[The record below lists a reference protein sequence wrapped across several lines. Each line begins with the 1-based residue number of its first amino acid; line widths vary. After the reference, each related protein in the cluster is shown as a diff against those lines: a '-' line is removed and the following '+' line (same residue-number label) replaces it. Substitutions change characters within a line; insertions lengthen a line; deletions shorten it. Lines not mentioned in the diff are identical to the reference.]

1 MSGAEPR
8 STTRQLLSNIAP
20 FEGLSPAVLDELA
33 SRAVEHELM
42 AGDILMREG
51 DSGDSLF
58 VVASG
63 RLRAYV
69 QNGDGRITVVGEIPA
84 GESVGEMAIL
94 SDRPRSASVRAI
106 RRSRL
111 IELSRKDFEH
121 LVEREPRALT
131 NMTRIIVQRLGRSIH
146 GLDGTGRLTTIALV
160 PAGGTR
166 SVLDVA
172 DALAAELGKRGSVLV
187 VDRSRFDETS
197 GDARDAATFD
207 GWIQALEARHDR
219 VLLAA
224 DLDDPHWTQRCL
236 GQADRVLLIGDAAAS
251 SEMNTAEV
259 ELFRD
264 LDHSAHVRVD
274 LVMMHDP
281 GSTPSGTARWTE
293 ARPGVRC
300 FNLRTGTNSGVP
312 RLARMLTGTAV
323 NLVLSG
329 GGARG
334 LAHIGVVRALEER
347 GIPIDTVGGASF
359 GAVIAGIVAGGHG
372 WEETR
377 ETVVRSLVKLGS
389 PLDLTPPMIALAR
402 GSKIRHQLKVG
413 FGATEIED
421 LWLPFFCVSSNLT
434 RGEVEIH
441 QSGPIWRALR
451 ASVAIPGVF
460 PPMRSSEGE
469 VLVDGAVMNNLPV
482 DIGLPLGEPG
492 PMLAVNLR
500 SPVDMTAH
508 DMPHDGEVSG
518 WRALGRRMVRWRN
531 RARMPGIMDTLLR
544 TSEIG
549 SVVSSKTFEALAD
562 VVFHPP
568 VAEFALMDF
577 SAYERLIE
585 TGYRH
590 AVEVLDKTQGGLLSL
605 RSTGED

>member
-1 MSGAEPR
+1 
-8 STTRQLLSNIAP
+8 
-20 FEGLSPAVLDELA
+20 
-33 SRAVEHELM
+33 
-42 AGDILMREG
+42 
-51 DSGDSLF
+51 
-58 VVASG
+58 
-63 RLRAYV
+63 
-69 QNGDGRITVVGEIPA
+69 
-84 GESVGEMAIL
+84 MAIL
-94 SDRPRSASVRAI
+94 SDQPRSASVRAI

-111 IELSRKDFEH
+111 IELSRNDFEH

-146 GLDGTGRLTTIALV
+146 GVDGTGRLKTIALV
-160 PAGGTR
+160 PAGGTG
-166 SVLDVA
+166 SVLEVA
-172 DALAAELGKRGSVLV
+172 HGLAAELEDHGSVLV
-187 VDRSRFDETS
+187 VDRRRLEAP
-197 GDARDAATFD
+197 GDVHDAATFD
-207 GWIQALEARHDR
+207 GWIQTLEARYDR
-219 VLLAA
+219 LLLAA
-224 DLDDPHWTQRCL
+224 DVDDPHWTQRCI
-236 GQADRVLLIGDAAAS
+236 GQADRVLLVGDATASAGMNAA
-251 SEMNTAEV
+251 EM

-274 LVMMHDP
+274 LVIIHDP
-281 GSTPSGTARWTE
+281 GTSPRGSARWME
-293 ARPGVRC
+293 ERPDVRC
-300 FNLRTGTNSGVP
+300 FNLQSGTESGVP

-334 LAHIGVVRALEER
+334 LAHIGVVRALEEA

-359 GAVIAGIVAGGHG
+359 GAVIAGMVAGGHG
-372 WEETR
+372 WEESR
-377 ETVVRSLVKLGS
+377 ETVIRSLVKLGS

-441 QSGPIWRALR
+441 QSGPLWRALR

-460 PPMRSSEGE
+460 PPMRSPEGE

-482 DIGLPLGEPG
+482 DIGRRLGEPG

-518 WRALGRRMVRWRN
+518 WHALGRRVLRRRS
-531 RARMPGIMDTLLR
+531 RARIPGIMDTLLR

-568 VAEFALMDF
+568 VDEFALMDF
-577 SAYERLIE
+577 SAHEQLIDV
-585 TGYRH
+585 GYRH
-590 AVEVLDKTQGGLLSL
+590 AVEVLDKSQGGLLSL